1 MINKNLL
8 EKEIYKIDHEWKT
21 IFYAPLT
28 RNFDIT
34 DGDWILNNEWFK
46 EATNLS
52 EVPDFIKEKSFAS
65 LLSKIKIRL
74 NITNK
79 CSLNCEYCSVS
90 SNWNNWIDMPDKI
103 AFSSIDNLYE
113 YAKFHNAS
121 EIELTFSWWEPTLR
135 LAQIEKIIYYIEEK
149 ILWWNI
155 KLVTKLLTNWVIPLN
170 KIWIISSLFNG
181 IQVSWDWFFE
191 NNNPRLWNKIKLQN
205 KIWENIWLFVNSWVK
220 VNILTVVSSYNYKN
234 IEEIVDKI
242 YNDYWIEDIVL
253 SLIDW
258 IWKGTNKT
266 DLDFNLLR
274 KNYINLWKKYRNK
287 DIDIPL
293 TWTDIHSISNHPC
306 WISVPNFSVWPNWD
320 ISACTLTFNYQNEW
334 IWDNYKI
341 WQIKWEK
348 LILDETKIIKLQ
360 SMNIISMNNCSNC
373 FAKWH
378 CRWWCRYA
386 NKEKWLWDISPL
398 RCDLVKKIIA
408 DKILFIA
415 WV

>member
-1 MINKNLL
+1 M
-8 EKEIYKIDHEWKT
+8 E
-21 IFYAPLT
+21 
-28 RNFDIT
+28 
-34 DGDWILNNEWFK
+34 
-46 EATNLS
+46 
-52 EVPDFIKEKSFAS
+52 
-65 LLSKIKIRL
+65 SKFL
-74 NITNK
+74 
-79 CSLNCEYCSVS
+79 
-90 SNWNNWIDMPDKI
+90 
-103 AFSSIDNLYE
+103 
-113 YAKFHNAS
+113 
-121 EIELTFSWWEPTLR
+121 
-135 LAQIEKIIYYIEEK
+135 
-149 ILWWNI
+149 
-155 KLVTKLLTNWVIPLN
+155 
-170 KIWIISSLFNG
+170 G
-181 IQVSWDWFFE
+181 IGFFE

-320 ISACTLTFNYQNEW
+320 ISRCTLTFNYQNEW

-360 SMNIISMNNCSNC
+360 SMNIISMNNYSNC

-386 NKEKWLWDISPL
+386 NKEKWLWIYHL
-398 RCDLVKKIIA
+398 YVGILVKK
-408 DKILFIA
+408 
-415 WV
+415 